1 MVGLGHSLH
10 HLGYISAV
18 FGDFYA
24 RVSWQI
30 VFGNGQILDKV
41 LVIGNFMIVPT

>member
-1 MVGLGHSLH
+1 MVGSGNSLH

-30 VFGNGQILDKV
+30 VFGNGLPKIIV
-41 LVIGNFMIVPT
+41 LIRQGSRHR